1 MYNYVD
7 KYAIPEEKIINI
19 ENSLRQ
25 KLNFPSTVKIPAITT
40 GILINTIYDYN
51 TSNLTY
57 IKDHPVLQTFHYPDR
72 IYYHGGSAEPLGA
85 NIFEI
90 NTQARPY
97 DINNYYT
104 NGNFGLYQSYSG
116 PFCSSVKLITDLSI
130 ITNSKTVYNYYEVN
144 EWGTP
149 LLKGYFLGSNLFI
162 YNTSPNPIE
171 VYDYHTYNYLIP
183 MAERPLYNYT
193 GPIYS

>member
-7 KYAIPEEKIINI
+7 KYSIPEEKITNI

-40 GILINTIYDYN
+40 GMLINTIYDYN

-57 IKDHPVLQTFHYPDR
+57 IKDHPVLQTLLYPGR
-72 IYYHGGSAEPLGA
+72 VYYHGGSAALLGT

-97 DINNYYT
+97 DVNNYYI
-104 NGNFGLYQSYSG
+104 NGNFGFYLSYSG
-116 PFCSSVKLITDLSI
+116 TFCSSVRLITDLSI
-130 ITNSKTVYNYYEVN
+130 IENSKTVYNYYEVN

-149 LLKGYFLGSNLFI
+149 LLKGYFLGNSLFI

-171 VYDYHTYNYLIP
+171 VYDYYTYNYLIP
-183 MAERPLYNYT
+183 TTDRPLYNYT

>member
-97 DINNYYT
+97 
-104 NGNFGLYQSYSG
+104 GR
-116 PFCSSVKLITDLSI
+116 
-130 ITNSKTVYNYYEVN
+130 
-144 EWGTP
+144 
-149 LLKGYFLGSNLFI
+149 
-162 YNTSPNPIE
+162 
-171 VYDYHTYNYLIP
+171 
-183 MAERPLYNYT
+183 A
-193 GPIYS
+193 